1 MSRLKRASL
10 QLGFHAGAADLAQF
24 AQSVSAFE
32 VVKHRTRQ
40 AASKWFTRAKAN
52 GKGIPR

>member
-1 MSRLKRASL
+1 MFRLKRASL
-10 QLGFHAGAADLAQF
+10 QLGFYAGAADLAQF

-40 AASKWFTRAKAN
+40 AASKWFARAKAS
-52 GKGIPR
+52 GMGIPR